1 MLQVPGGHSLAGIP
15 GAGFQRGADFQ
26 PPYFP
31 PPFPQQGMEVLS
43 PAQVRF
49 HHETKPLDHL
59 AGPARPLRL
68 QPAQHARLPSDE
80 LDPGFWI

>member
-15 GAGFQRGADFQ
+15 GPGFQRGADFQ

-43 PAQVRF
+43 PVQVRF
-49 HHETKPLDHL
+49 HHETKPLDQPGRPNTIPT
-59 AGPARPLRL
+59 APACTACTPSLR
-68 QPAQHARLPSDE
+68 RT
-80 LDPGFWI
+80 

>member
-15 GAGFQRGADFQ
+15 AAGFQRGADFQ

-43 PAQVRF
+43 PVQVRF
-49 HHETKPLDHL
+49 HHETKPLDQPGRPSTTPT
-59 AGPARPLRL
+59 APACTACTPSLR
-68 QPAQHARLPSDE
+68 RT
-80 LDPGFWI
+80 